1 MDKGKFGRL
10 DRLVKEK
17 RHDPYQSREKFPES
31 TLCPDCGAVYTG
43 GRWVW
48 MQEKPYKTTKVLCPA
63 CRRTKEKMPAG
74 IIELQGRFLK
84 THGEEILNL
93 VRNEEKAEK
102 LEHPLERIMAIEQDQ
117 DDNRITITT
126 TGIHLAKRIG
136 EAVRRSYQGEYS
148 LEYGD
153 GEKSVRIKWKRD

>member
-17 RHDPYQSREKFPES
+17 RHDPYQAREKFPEP
-31 TLCPDCGAVYTG
+31 TVCTHCGAVYTG

-48 MQEKPYKTTKVLCPA
+48 MEEKPEKANKAICPA
-63 CRRTKEKMPAG
+63 CRRIKEKMPAG
-74 IIELQGRFLK
+74 TIELSGRFLK
-84 THGEEILNL
+84 SHGEEILNL

-102 LEHPLERIMAIEQDQ
+102 NEHPLERIMEISQG
-117 DDNRITITT
+117 DNKMIILT

-148 LEYGD
+148 LDYGD
-153 GEKSVRIKWKRD
+153 GEKTVRIKWHRD

>member
-17 RHDPYQSREKFPES
+17 RRDPYQIKEKFPEPTVCTS
-31 TLCPDCGAVYTG
+31 CGAVFTG

-48 MQEKPYKTTKVLCPA
+48 MEEKPQKANRVLCPA
-63 CRRTKEKMPAG
+63 CRRIKEKMPAG
-74 IIELQGRFLK
+74 NIVLSGRFLK
-84 THGEEILNL
+84 SHGQEILNL

-102 LEHPLERIMAIEQDQ
+102 ALHPLERIMDIHQDGDIIE
-117 DDNRITITT
+117 IHT

-136 EAVRRSYQGEYS
+136 EAIRRSYQGDYQ
-148 LEYGD
+148 LEYPD
-153 GEKSVRIKWKRD
+153 GEKSVRITWHRD

>member
-17 RHDPYQSREKFPES
+17 RHDPYQSKEKFPEPTVCTS
-31 TLCPDCGAVYTG
+31 CGCVYSG

-48 MQEKPYKTTKVLCPA
+48 IEEKPEKANKALCPA
-63 CRRTKEKMPAG
+63 CRRIKEKMPAG
-74 IIELQGRFLK
+74 VINLSGRFLK
-84 THGEEILNL
+84 SHGDEILNL
-93 VRNEEKAEK
+93 IKNEEKAEK
-102 LEHPLERIMAIEQDQ
+102 AEHPLERLMEIRQDGDSIEVLV
-117 DDNRITITT
+117 

-136 EAVRRSYQGEYS
+136 EAIRRSYQGEYS

-153 GEKSVRIKWKRD
+153 GEKSVRIEWHRD

>member
-17 RHDPYQSREKFPES
+17 RHDPYQAREKFPEP
-31 TLCPDCGAVYTG
+31 TVCPECGAVYTD

-48 MQEKPYKTTKVLCPA
+48 LEEKPEKANSALCPA
-63 CRRTKEKMPAG
+63 CRRIKERMPAG
-74 IIELQGRFLK
+74 VIELSGRFLK
-84 THGEEILNL
+84 SHGDEILNL
-93 VRNEEKAEK
+93 IRNEEKAEK
-102 LEHPLERIMAIEQDQ
+102 SQHPLERIMEIKESETGL
-117 DDNRITITT
+117 NVLT

-136 EAVRRSYQGEYS
+136 EAIRRSYQGEYK

-153 GEKSVRIKWKRD
+153 GEKTVTVFWHRD

>member
-17 RHDPYQSREKFPES
+17 RHDPYQAREKFPEP
-31 TLCPDCGAVYTG
+31 TVCTDCGAVFTG

-48 MQEKPYKTTKVLCPA
+48 MEDKPEKANKALCPA
-63 CRRTKEKMPAG
+63 CRRIREKMPAG
-74 IIELQGRFLK
+74 IIELSGRFLK
-84 THGEEILNL
+84 SHGEEILNL

-102 LEHPLERIMAIEQDQ
+102 AAHPLERIMEIKEDGGTIE
-117 DDNRITITT
+117 ITT

-136 EAVRRSYQGEYS
+136 EAIRRSYQGEYQ

-153 GEKSVRIKWKRD
+153 GEKNVNITWHRD

>member
-17 RHDPYQSREKFPES
+17 RHDPYQSKEKFPEP
-31 TLCPDCGAVYTG
+31 TVCTGCGCVYSG

-48 MQEKPYKTTKVLCPA
+48 TEEKPEKANKALCPA
-63 CRRTKEKMPAG
+63 CRRIKEKMPAG
-74 IIELQGRFLK
+74 VINLSGRFLK
-84 THGEEILNL
+84 SHGDEILNL
-93 VRNEEKAEK
+93 IKNEEKAEK
-102 LEHPLERIMAIEQDQ
+102 AEHPLERLMGIRQDGDSIQ
-117 DDNRITITT
+117 VLV

-136 EAVRRSYQGEYS
+136 EAIRRSYQGEYS

-153 GEKSVRIKWKRD
+153 GEKSVRIEWHRD